1 MGSIKSAASAL
12 RRAKAVL
19 ISGHINP
26 DGDSIGSSLGLGIGL
41 MSLGKKV
48 VLLSCDGV
56 PARYQFLPH
65 SGLIKR
71 RYNSNDIDLAVAV
84 DCGSPDRLGPA
95 WRYFSSAK
103 RTLQIDH
110 HEYGEPFG
118 DVKVIEKDTTAVG
131 ELIYRLLN
139 ELGVEITKDIAM
151 CILTSIIVETG
162 SFRFPNLK
170 SDTFEICAEL
180 LKHKVNF
187 LNLIE
192 NVYWKSSIQKTK
204 LIGACLARAKSR
216 AGGRLLWT
224 TATKHDYEK
233 FGSKESDLDGVTDEL
248 RAVEGVE
255 VAVMFRDRRINRL
268 RVGLRSR
275 GKVNVAKIAQGFGG
289 GGHFDTAGCV
299 IPKKKMLQFLAV
311 VTKAAKKVI

>member
-1 MGSIKSAASAL
+1 MG
-12 RRAKAVL
+12 L
-19 ISGHINP
+19 I
-26 DGDSIGSSLGLGIGL
+26 
-41 MSLGKKV
+41 SLGKKV
-48 VLLSCDGV
+48 RVLSCDGV
-56 PARYQFLPH
+56 PSRYQFLPH
-65 SGLIKR
+65 SGLINT
-71 RYNSNDIDLAVAV
+71 RYSSNGIDLAVAV

-95 WRYFSSAK
+95 LRYFDAAK
-103 RTLQIDH
+103 RILQIDH
-110 HEYGEPFG
+110 HEYGEAFG
-118 DVKVIEKDTTAVG
+118 DVTLIEKDTTAVG

-170 SDTFEICAEL
+170 SDTFQICAEL

-192 NVYWKSSIQKTK
+192 NVYWKSSIQKAK
-204 LIGACLARAKSR
+204 LIGACIARAKSR
-216 AGGRLLWT
+216 AGGKLLWT
-224 TATKHDYEK
+224 SANKNDYEK

-248 RAVEGVE
+248 RAIDGVE
-255 VAVMFRDRRINRL
+255 VAVMFRERRTNRL

-275 GKVNVAKIAQGFGG
+275 GKVNVAKIAQDFGG

-299 IPKKKMLQFLAV
+299 IQKRKMPQFLEAV
-311 VTKAAKKVI
+311 TRAAKRVQ